1 MFGWVHVWACTFE
14 GQRSQHPCHLN
25 RYLYLIPEHSPTLQH
40 PLAVTSH
47 CSFIFCVW
55 PPAAL
60 LALCGSHC
68 LFFHISH
75 EQDHKYVHLSV
86 FGFFK
91 THTKKTLCACLKY
104 THAHAC
110 MFTHVSVGAWVL
122 CRMSA
127 VSQEWR
133 SDGNPGWLSSSPA
146 GWRPGLLLF
155 TAVHTRLAGPG
166 AYSGSPI
173 STPGMLGLLSFMQAL
188 GIQTQVFTLV

>member
-86 FGFFK
+86 FGFLK
-91 THTKKTLCACLKY
+91 HTQKKLCVHAWSTHMH
-104 THAHAC
+104 THACSHMWVWVHEC
-110 MFTHVSVGAWVL
+110 CVAWVL
-122 CRMSA
+122 CHKSGGQMA
-127 VSQEWR
+127 
-133 SDGNPGWLSSSPA
+133 
-146 GWRPGLLLF
+146 
-155 TAVHTRLAGPG
+155 TLAGCPYLQLVG
-166 AYSGSPI
+166 GQVSCCS
-173 STPGMLGLLSFMQAL
+173 LLC
-188 GIQTQVFTLV
+188 IPD